1 MKPRKAEWYHPWL
14 ATTVDGWPEPGET
27 MELDERDEK
36 RGEQTEESELKVN
49 DRRLFRSDGTL
60 REELEEDEATQETA
74 EEVETPA
81 LETPPGPE
89 APGFEHRSLDEP
101 EGVDFMMLINA
112 MAQPALI
119 FLGEVDHPGS
129 GKPEINLE
137 QARVQIDMLDILRI
151 KCRGNLT
158 AEEES
163 LLDRVLYEL
172 RMRFVARSSQPSE

>member
-1 MKPRKAEWYHPWL
+1 
-14 ATTVDGWPEPGET
+14 
-27 MELDERDEK
+27 MERDERDEK

-49 DRRLFRSDGTL
+49 DRRLFSSDGTL
-60 REELEEDEATQETA
+60 REDLEPEDEEPQEKA
-74 EEVETPA
+74 EEVEGPDR
-81 LETPPGPE
+81 ESSPVPE

-119 FLGEVDHPGS
+119 FLGEVAHPGS

-172 RMRFVARSSQPSE
+172 RMRYVARSSQPSE

>member
-1 MKPRKAEWYHPWL
+1 
-14 ATTVDGWPEPGET
+14 
-27 MELDERDEK
+27 MERDERDEK
-36 RGEQTEESELKVN
+36 RGDRKEESELKVN
-49 DRRLFRSDGTL
+49 DRRLFTSDGNL
-60 REELEEDEATQETA
+60 REELEEEETEGTQEPA
-74 EEVETPA
+74 EEVEIPA
-81 LETPPGPE
+81 QQGPPGPE
-89 APGFEHRSLDEP
+89 VPGFERRSLDEP

-119 FLGEVDHPGS
+119 FLGEVAHPGS

-172 RMRFVARSSQPSE
+172 RMRYVSRSSQPSD

>member
-1 MKPRKAEWYHPWL
+1 MVR
-14 ATTVDGWPEPGET
+14 
-27 MELDERDEK
+27 DERDEK

-49 DRRLFRSDGTL
+49 DRRLFSSDGTL
-60 REELEEDEATQETA
+60 REDLEPEDEEPQEKA
-74 EEVETPA
+74 EEVDGPA
-81 LETPPGPE
+81 RESSPVPE

-119 FLGEVDHPGS
+119 FLGEVAHPGS

>member
-1 MKPRKAEWYHPWL
+1 MTR
-14 ATTVDGWPEPGET
+14 
-27 MELDERDEK
+27 DERDEK
-36 RGEQTEESELKVN
+36 RGGETEESELKVN
-49 DRRLFRSDGTL
+49 DRRLFTSDGTL
-60 REELEEDEATQETA
+60 REELEEDETQEPI
-74 EEVETPA
+74 EEVPTPPTA
-81 LETPPGPE
+81 TPPGPE

-101 EGVDFMMLINA
+101 EGVDFTMLINA

-119 FLGEVDHPGS
+119 FLGEVAHPGS
-129 GKPEINLE
+129 GKPEINLA

-172 RMRFVARSSQPSE
+172 RMRYVSRSSQPSE

>member
-1 MKPRKAEWYHPWL
+1 MVR
-14 ATTVDGWPEPGET
+14 
-27 MELDERDEK
+27 DERDEK
-36 RGEQTEESELKVN
+36 RGEQTEDSELKVN
-49 DRRLFRSDGTL
+49 DRRLFTSDGTL
-60 REELEEDEATQETA
+60 REDLEEVDEEPQAQA
-74 EEVETPA
+74 EEVEAPA
-81 LETPPGPE
+81 QESSPGPE
-89 APGFEHRSLDEP
+89 APGFERRSLDEP

-119 FLGEVDHPGS
+119 FLGEVAHPGS

-137 QARVQIDMLDILRI
+137 QARVQIDLLDILRI

-172 RMRFVARSSQPSE
+172 RMRYVSRSSQPSE